1 MVIYL
6 KHPVHGTKV
15 ATSEFEAEH
24 DLKLGWLPYNPN
36 TPVEAAPVKKPDGRL
51 KANRRKPVEGAENG
65 ISG

>member
-6 KHPVHGTKV
+6 THPIHGTKV
-15 ATSEFEAEH
+15 AVSDLEAEY
-24 DLKLGWLPYNPN
+24 DLKSGWLPYNPN
-36 TPVEAAPVKKPDGRL
+36 TPVEAAPVTKPDGRL